1 MDLKSTLRRNMKAV
15 KKDIALPD
23 FSTNLHES
31 YYNNMHH
38 ALGYCVLRMR
48 ETVLSETGKSGHD
61 CEADVR

>member
-1 MDLKSTLRRNMKAV
+1 MKAV

-61 CEADVR
+61 CEAYVR